1 MIPVFLFLCCLC
13 AARSKMS
20 DYDSDP
26 LENFNPS
33 GELLLEAAQSP
44 LAQSPVQR
52 RSARLASSQSEQHAL
67 LCQLRAHGISP
78 APGLQLSQL
87 QELAS
92 FVSASDSPTAD
103 PASAEE
109 IAAPEEPTETQRGR
123 KRSRKTDVIRPKR
136 RGSSSRPAAAG
147 APRAAAAAAAAAPH
161 AAAAAATAAATPHAA
176 AAVAPHPAAAAAAT
190 TVPRSAA
197 AAAVPPAAGAA
208 SASSTSLPHDILL
221 SSMQSLVRSVQ
232 AIG

>member
-1 MIPVFLFLCCLC
+1 MACMFLLLCCPF
-13 AARSKMS
+13 AARFKMS

-136 RGSSSRPAAAG
+136 RGSSLRPAAG
-147 APRAAAAAAAAAPH
+147 
-161 AAAAAATAAATPHAA
+161 
-176 AAVAPHPAAAAAAT
+176 
-190 TVPRSAA
+190 

-208 SASSTSLPHDILL
+208 ASAGSTSLPHDK
-221 SSMQSLVRSVQ
+221 SQS
-232 AIG
+232 